1 MSAPVR
7 LDEFQALA
15 LLVLAYGGASVGD
28 TTCGGATPSERQVE
42 EDRLHLLALQGLAQR
57 RGDEVHLTEAGLEA
71 ARRTFPEQQLRAPMY
86 S

>member
-7 LDEFQALA
+7 LDEFQELA

-28 TTCGGATPSERQVE
+28 ATRGGATPSDRQVE

-57 RGDEVHLTEAGLEA
+57 RGDEVHLTDAGLDV
-71 ARRTFPEQQLRAPMY
+71 ARQTFPEQHLRAPMY